1 MIEPVPPAPAQ
12 PARQVLRGRI
22 IIAAL
27 AVVLAGGIAY
37 LVWLDIMVARRFE
50 ERRWTAPA
58 QVYAQP
64 LELFRGAALSSDAIE
79 QELKRLGYRSAS
91 RATEP
96 GTYRR
101 RGDEINV
108 MLRKARFGTALRE
121 AQPL

>member
-1 MIEPVPPAPAQ
+1 MIEPSSPSPVQ
-12 PARQVLRGRI
+12 FARRSRRTRI
-22 IIAAL
+22 FVAAFAL
-27 AVVLAGGIAY
+27 VLAGGIAY

-64 LELFRGAALSSDAIE
+64 LQLFRGAALSPDAIE

-101 RGDEINV
+101 HGDEINV
-108 MLRKARFGTALRE
+108 MLRKARFG
-121 AQPL
+121 